1 MAASDRLGLSLRGI
15 LRFVVLLA
23 AACLVGALV
32 GLLTEPLE
40 HDGKTKKLEASA
52 REPIVPAATPPSTD
66 EKKADGRVA
75 EDWSEAAASTKPNT
89 GSPSTGDSSTLA
101 DGSGAATAETSSA
114 TGPLGAV
121 GSLAPDFTGL
131 YVASGALLLFIF
143 LAMSFAKKSK
153 ATRAGN
159 GTIHLVDTLH
169 LGGGRRVHLLRC
181 DGRKYLIAN
190 SERGVS
196 FLASLPQNEVE
207 RAFDAEVAAT
217 PREGEDDPGEAVFDR
232 VLGQS
237 LTGSVRR

>member
-52 REPIVPAATPPSTD
+52 REPGVPVAPAQSAN
-66 EKKADGRVA
+66 EKQPDGRVA
-75 EDWSEAAASTKPNT
+75 ENWSDAASTA
-89 GSPSTGDSSTLA
+89 GDSSTPA
-101 DGSGAATAETSSA
+101 GESNTATAGNSSGS
-114 TGPLGAV
+114 GPLGAV
-121 GSLAPDFTGL
+121 GSLSPDFTGL

-143 LAMSFAKKSK
+143 LAMGFAKKGK

-190 SERGVS
+190 SERGVA
-196 FLASLPQNEVE
+196 FLASLPQNDVE

-217 PREGEDDPGEAVFDR
+217 PQEGEDDPGEAVFDR